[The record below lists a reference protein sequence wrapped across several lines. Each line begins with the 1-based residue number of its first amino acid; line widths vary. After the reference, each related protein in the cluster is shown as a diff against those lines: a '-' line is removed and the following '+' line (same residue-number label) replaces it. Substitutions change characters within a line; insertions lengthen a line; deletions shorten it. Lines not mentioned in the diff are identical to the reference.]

1 MKNTAVEMEAK
12 YIELLAYLDHL
23 EELKEICTN
32 GTELKTTDDSISSDC
47 KYIIELL
54 EAELDA
60 ENLGVDI

>member
-12 YIELLAYLDHL
+12 YIELLAYFDHL

-32 GTELKTTDDSISSDC
+32 GTEIKTTNDCITSDC
-47 KYIIELL
+47 KHIIEQL